1 MGLLACSSSNC
12 CSIIVVLVEFMLAL
26 LSMDLYIQVHATT
39 IVIIITLAVASSL
52 FLRVVFVF
60 VFLLCRG
67 LPHPVLPLPTD
78 VWSSSLLPRVRRRA
92 VFRKGPLACLECRSA
107 LLRYALLLL
116 LLLLLL
122 IAFIQR
128 YSPLSSRFTALTVSD

>member
-52 FLRVVFVF
+52 FLRVVF

-122 IAFIQR
+122 LIAFIQR